1 MKEARYFYVPDAAHA
16 HELPAD
22 EASHAVK
29 VLRLTAGDEIMLMDG
44 QGNFSLKYFKDP
56 Q

>member
-1 MKEARYFYVPDAAHA
+1 MKETRYFYVPDAATA

-29 VLRLTAGDEIMLMDG
+29 VLRLVAGDEHWPRIITVPMR
-44 QGNFSLKYFKDP
+44 
-56 Q
+56 